1 MTGMRVAD
9 LLALPHARAV
19 GLDGVAGRA
28 IRSVGTD
35 TRNATA
41 GTVFV
46 ALRGARFDGHDFV
59 RQALQAGALLCVV
72 SASWHRRHARE
83 AEGMRLLVVRDTLV
97 TLGDIARAYR
107 ERFPI
112 PVLGITGS
120 NGKTGTK
127 DLVAAVLKTRFSVL
141 RTEGNFNNQIGLP
154 ATLFRLRPSHD
165 LAVVELGTNQP
176 GDIPSLCA
184 IAEPTHGLIT
194 NIGRAHIEKLLSREG
209 IAAEKSA
216 LYRALPR
223 DGVAFVNADEPL
235 LRASLPRWLERV
247 TFGVSRHA
255 AVRISDVQVDGTGR
269 PRVRIDA
276 PRYAKSPLV
285 VAMRVPGR
293 HAAMMAA
300 AALAVGFAF
309 GCDTDAMVKAIGGF
323 TGGSGRLQVATV
335 GGIRLIDDTYNAN
348 PDSTIAAL
356 DTLAAMSTEGRR
368 IAVLGDMLELGAA
381 ARAEH
386 RAVGEALRALDIPF
400 LLTCGRHAKS
410 IAAAAA
416 SGGRFAQHFTDTAAL
431 QRALEALASP
441 GDTILVKGSRGMHM
455 EDIVTGLRERLSAEA
470 TG

>member
-9 LLALPHARAV
+9 LLALPHARAL
-19 GLDGVAGRA
+19 GLEGVARRA
-28 IRSVGTD
+28 VRNVSTD
-35 TRNATA
+35 TRSVAA
-41 GTVFV
+41 GDVFV
-46 ALRGARFDGHDFV
+46 ALPGARVDGHDFV
-59 RQALQAGALLCVV
+59 PQALQAGALACVV
-72 SASWHRRHARE
+72 SAAWHRKHARD
-83 AEGMRLLVVRDTLV
+83 AAGMRLLVVRDTLV

-107 ERFPI
+107 ERFRI

-127 DLVAAVLKTRFSVL
+127 DLVAAVLKTRYAVL
-141 RTEGNFNNQIGLP
+141 RTEGNFNNLIGLP
-154 ATLFRLRPSHD
+154 ATLFRLRSAHD
-165 LAVVELGTNQP
+165 IAVVEFGTNQP
-176 GDIPSLCA
+176 GDIPALCA

-209 IAAEKSA
+209 IAAEKGA

-235 LRASLPRWLERV
+235 LRASLPRWLEKV
-247 TFGVSRHA
+247 TFGMSRHA
-255 AVRISDVQVDGTGR
+255 TVRVTDVLVDGAGR
-269 PRVRIDA
+269 ARVRIAA
-276 PRYAKSPLV
+276 PRYAASPIDL
-285 VAMRVPGR
+285 ALRVPGR
-293 HAAMMAA
+293 HAAGMAA

-309 GCDTDAMVKAIGGF
+309 GCDAAAMVQAIGGF

-335 GGIRLIDDTYNAN
+335 GGVRIIDDTYNAN

-356 DTLAAMSTEGRR
+356 ATLAAMRTEGRR

-381 ARAEH
+381 AHAEH
-386 RAVGEALRALDIPF
+386 RAVGAAIRDLDVPF
-400 LLTCGRHAKS
+400 LLTFGRHARS

-416 SGGRFAQHFTDTAAL
+416 SGGRFAQHFADKAAL

-455 EDIVTGLRERLSAEA
+455 EDIIAGLRESLSAEA
-470 TG
+470 TD